1 MLLGLVSACVG
12 VRVLEMCLDCGRVPR
27 GVLVLEMCPDRGC
40 APEVSLISSLSMFV
54 PRCLV
59 LTVDSSFE
67 VSRQMK
73 ACPEVSR

>member
-12 VRVLEMCLDCGRVPR
+12 VRVLEMCPDCGRVPR
-27 GVLVLEMCPDRGC
+27 GVLAFEVSPDREC
-40 APEVSLISSLSMFV
+40 APEVSLVSSLFTPV

-73 ACPEVSR
+73 ARPEVS